1 LTSQNSREDDV
12 IHSRFTEHIAAVLFA
27 GIGFAALAT
36 AANAENIKVPANIA
50 AAGKIVYCSDISGP
64 PLGFFDENSQPA
76 GSDVDLGNEIAK
88 RLGVKA
94 EWANTPFAGIVPA
107 LQAKNCDAILS
118 QLFDKPARREVIDFV
133 DYMNSSQSLLVAK
146 DNPKN
151 IKSLDDLSGIKVAV
165 ENGTTIQ
172 SLIEDQNKKFAAEG
186 KAPAEVVVFP
196 KDSDARQALQIGQV
210 DVYGTTLES
219 AAYFL
224 QKAGHIFD
232 IGGDPF
238 AKILTGI
245 GIRKDDGELK
255 AAIQAALDSMKA
267 DGSYLKILT
276 KWGMEGDAL

>member
-1 LTSQNSREDDV
+1 L
-12 IHSRFTEHIAAVLFA
+12 RFAKAVAAALFA
-27 GIGFAALAT
+27 GAGLTALAT
-36 AANAENIKVPANIA
+36 VANAATIETPANIK

-64 PLGFFDENSQPA
+64 PLGFFDENSQPT
-76 GSDVDLGNEIAK
+76 GSDIDLGKEIAK

-94 EWANTPFAGIVPA
+94 EFANTPFAGIVPA

-133 DYMNSSQSLLVAK
+133 DYMYSSEAFLVAK
-146 DNPKN
+146 GNPKN
-151 IKSLDDLSGIKVAV
+151 IKSLDDLSGVKIAV

-172 SLIEDQNKKFAAEG
+172 SLIEEQNKKFAAAG
-186 KAPAEVVVFP
+186 KAPAQVVVFP

-219 AAYFL
+219 AGYFL
-224 QKAGHIFD
+224 QKAGHVFD

-255 AAIQAALDSMKA
+255 TAIQAALDSMKA
-267 DGSYLKILT
+267 DGTYLKILT